1 MSKHISFEDHLKG
14 RADAVKHERE
24 RIISYLISKGILRLH
39 PMYKTLV
46 ARLVN
51 EKDHTTRV
59 PLDLGIESE
68 PLTVNFIQEE
78 NWSNK

>member
-1 MSKHISFEDHLKG
+1 MESGQMSKFISFEDHLKG

-24 RIISYLISKGILRLH
+24 RIIYYLIYKGVLRPH

-51 EKDHTTRV
+51 EKDHTTRI

-68 PLTVNFIQEE
+68 YELSKLKDT
-78 NWSNK
+78 K